1 MTFKK
6 KKKNTGRR
14 EDKLGKLLLDHRK
27 KVSLMPPP
35 SLTKMTLFHQIL
47 SNSFQ
52 FRKEA
57 SSFFP
62 FLVGLAL

>member
-1 MTFKK
+1 MTFK

-35 SLTKMTLFHQIL
+35 SLTKMTLFHQIF
-47 SNSFQ
+47 SNSFH